1 MALEPLVHQA
11 VQKRP
16 AVVTEGG
23 AGVAVGPELV
33 KPSVCTATS
42 VLQQQQPETNVRR
55 KSWFSVRLCQLPCLH
70 QDSERLQTHDIVC
83 GEQSCTLRILTIN
96 RKLHKNHSF
105 VYPGTDIPAFRI
117 PWN

>member
-11 VQKRP
+11 VQQRP

-42 VLQQQQPETNVRR
+42 VLQQQQQQQTSGGKAGSAYVCVSSPVCTRTV
-55 KSWFSVRLCQLPCLH
+55 KGYKLMTSSVENKAAH
-70 QDSERLQTHDIVC
+70 W
-83 GEQSCTLRILTIN
+83 
-96 RKLHKNHSF
+96 K
-105 VYPGTDIPAFRI
+105 Y
-117 PWN
+117 